1 MDIAVYSRLSN
12 SMHSD
17 NRDSTIR
24 VMLIESRQAMRE
36 GLRQMLE
43 DETGIEVIAEV
54 PDTHTAISQMKTLTP
69 DSIIVDIEPEVGH
82 IPEKVER
89 LKRLIRPLKK
99 AAEQA
104 SIIVLSD
111 NHELLAPAIATGI
124 SGYLT
129 KSVSRDE
136 LAAAVRITNLWRLV
150 LFSDQRSFTLVKI

>member
-1 MDIAVYSRLSN
+1 MDIALYSHLSD

-17 NRDSTIR
+17 NRDNAIR
-24 VMLIESRQAMRE
+24 VMLIEARQAMRE

-43 DETGIEVIAEV
+43 GENGIEVIAEV
-54 PDTHTAISQMKTLTP
+54 PDSHTAVNQMKTFSP
-69 DSIIVDIEPEVGH
+69 DTIIVDIEPEVDH
-82 IPEKVER
+82 TPEKIER
-89 LKRLIRPLKK
+89 LKKVIRPLKK

-111 NHELLAPAIATGI
+111 DHALLAPAIASGI

-150 LFSDQRSFTLVKI
+150 LFSDRRSFTLVKI